1 MSLVLLAMKK
11 QNIGKFMCSEDH
23 TVLGFW
29 VRGPTQQGISWSKER
44 ILSVL
49 PLVLLQIRD
58 LKPGCA
64 CEPLLSDSSS
74 RCPSWRGGFIIP
86 HARAPL
92 ACLRWSFESIF
103 LHVIIRQAMPFCI
116 SAKWRVFYEWLW
128 SLSGDVGSWG
138 QFCHSSV
145 SNIFQFNS
153 PTKNQVR
160 NWGHVYRTWLETH
173 WDPGEEAAGN
183 RKWRQ
188 NQGNMNYVAG
198 PCSESQGTSIK
209 TRHLLVKDRG

>member
-1 MSLVLLAMKK
+1 MWVIWQTFSTKTHPLLKPHTRKKKKRKKKVCWPLHMRRPALTFTVLLAWVDWSHLAMHVSP
-11 QNIGKFMCSEDH
+11 CSLTAPIDAPPGGEGS
-23 TVLGFW
+23 LF
-29 VRGPTQQGISWSKER
+29 P
-44 ILSVL
+44 ILRL
-49 PLVLLQIRD
+49 HWHAFTDPLS
-58 LKPGCA
+58 P
-64 CEPLLSDSSS
+64 
-74 RCPSWRGGFIIP
+74 F
-86 HARAPL
+86 
-92 ACLRWSFESIF
+92 F
-103 LHVIIRQAMPFCI
+103 LYVIIRQAMPFCV
-116 SAKWRVFYEWLW
+116 SAKWRLFYEWLW

-160 NWGHVYRTWLETH
+160 NWGHVYRIWLETH

-188 NQGNMNYVAG
+188 NKGNTNYVAG

>member
-1 MSLVLLAMKK
+1 MWALALWQLQSMPLPEGRVHYSPFSGSTGMPSLIL
-11 QNIGKFMCSEDH
+11 
-23 TVLGFW
+23 W
-29 VRGPTQQGISWSKER
+29 VH
-44 ILSVL
+44 
-49 PLVLLQIRD
+49 
-58 LKPGCA
+58 
-64 CEPLLSDSSS
+64 
-74 RCPSWRGGFIIP
+74 F
-86 HARAPL
+86 
-92 ACLRWSFESIF
+92 F
-103 LHVIIRQAMPFCI
+103 LYVIIRQAMPFCI
-116 SAKWRVFYEWLW
+116 SAKWRLFYEWLW

-160 NWGHVYRTWLETH
+160 NWGHVYRIWLETH

-188 NQGNMNYVAG
+188 NKGNMNYVAG